1 METMRSQA
9 LQMEIKKETEGNPS
23 PESKAAERKNQAQ
36 KDFMECVPPIPIL
49 QLDSR
54 FYGKTEC

>member
-54 FYGKTEC
+54 F